1 MRPFDME
8 VTVVDSARTVWD
20 PEVLAQIARVQE
32 FLERSYGI
40 HHVTSPASLVRAANK
55 AMNGG
60 DSAFH
65 RLPDDAAD
73 TRRIA
78 AGLRTFAGAE
88 VLGGLVSPDGRTA
101 RVSGRMIDEGGAV
114 HRVKNEALNAFIAQN
129 SDSTVVRFHQTGM
142 AFLIDR
148 NNESLSR
155 QMILSLAL
163 SFLLIAA
170 IMTAL
175 FRDPRLVL
183 IALVPNVVPMVFIA
197 GLMGLLGIDLKV
209 STAIIFSNA
218 FGIAVDDT
226 IHLLGKLRIELAKG
240 KSLAYAM
247 KRTYL
252 SGGKA
257 VIVMSLML
265 CAGFITLIAS
275 DFASVYY
282 MGLLIS
288 ITLAVALLSELFL
301 LPLLVL
307 YFLGKRKVRVIG

>member
-1 MRPFDME
+1 
-8 VTVVDSARTVWD
+8 
-20 PEVLAQIARVQE
+20 
-32 FLERSYGI
+32 
-40 HHVTSPASLVRAANK
+40 
-55 AMNGG
+55 
-60 DSAFH
+60 
-65 RLPDDAAD
+65 
-73 TRRIA
+73 
-78 AGLRTFAGAE
+78 
-88 VLGGLVSPDGRTA
+88 
-101 RVSGRMIDEGGAV
+101 
-114 HRVKNEALNAFIAQN
+114 
-129 SDSTVVRFHQTGM
+129 
-142 AFLIDR
+142 
-148 NNESLSR
+148 
-155 QMILSLAL
+155 
-163 SFLLIAA
+163 
-170 IMTAL
+170 
-175 FRDPRLVL
+175 
-183 IALVPNVVPMVFIA
+183 
-197 GLMGLLGIDLKV
+197 MGLLGIDLKV

-240 KSLAYAM
+240 KTLAYAM

-307 YFLGKRKVRVIG
+307 YFLGKRKIRVIT